1 MLAGVGGIDH
11 ALLVVACD
19 DGVMAQTR
27 EHLAIL
33 RLSGR
38 PALTVA
44 LTKADRVD
52 AARIDE
58 VRRRARRTGAR
69 GWPDAPLFV
78 TAAAAGEGIEVLRA
92 HLLALSPGEHAL
104 TRRFRGGRPCVQR
117 QRAGLVVTGTALGGR
132 VQVGIHCG

>member
-1 MLAGVGGIDH
+1 MLAGIGGIDH

-52 AARIDE
+52 EARVDE
-58 VRRRARRTGAR
+58 VRRQVSDELVRQ

-78 TAAAAGEGIEVLRA
+78 TAAVRDRG
-92 HLLALSPGEHAL
+92 L
-104 TRRFRGGRPCVQR
+104 TPCAR
-117 QRAGLVVTGTALGGR
+117 ICWRYGLMSMR
-132 VQVGIHCG
+132 